1 MYLSD
6 AWWWLVFRGFLR
18 QIRPYAK
25 YTDVLIERLLGGK
38 SDIDHIEDY
47 DCDTHLVG
55 SKFTINTTN
64 ILLMAVIILLI
75 CLILE
80 GSSNDKTKRVVVVG
94 KKNSDHDDKKNE

>member
-1 MYLSD
+1 MIRS
-6 AWWWLVFRGFLR
+6 FRGFLR

-38 SDIDHIEDY
+38 NDSCSHWSF
-47 DCDTHLVG
+47 DCDTDLVG

-94 KKNSDHDDKKNE
+94 KKNSNDHDDKKNE